1 MKNKKEPDYPLGIQL
16 ELFQSSRRLNLSETY
31 EAIPKDVSPRDPAIT
46 WVSKEIANPIK
57 KPFSMDGKNF
67 IAEIIPATIED
78 KKVEGGYKS
87 IFPNI
92 RESRIE
98 YAIIS
103 LASKKIV
110 DIGYDKKENQ
120 IHLLKTTYYQIQ
132 KEIVDAIN
140 IRENK
145 ELKPNDCPYN
155 TSSIKESLEVLR
167 KTTITVKDEKGDK
180 QYIFSRI
187 KDIYMDN
194 KQVAIELGTMATDYI
209 NSGDWKATDKTS
221 ILASK
226 GSYELKL
233 RVLLNLKFRYATQ
246 GAHYNP
252 SLSFLIN
259 HLDFVESK
267 LIKTN
272 MERITKII
280 EGLHEVEKVEL
291 EKKYDGR
298 KIIDVVFKIYPT
310 NDFISIMIENNK
322 ATKRT
327 KEAFTDENDT
337 LLIEPMQTDFVSSS
351 EFQKAKR
358 EYDISKGK
366 NLFSK
371 KKDLFN

>member
-1 MKNKKEPDYPLGIQL
+1 MKNKKEPKYPLGIQL
-16 ELFQSSRRLNLSETY
+16 ELFQSSNRLNLSETY
-31 EAIPKDVSPRDPAIT
+31 EAIPKDVSPRDPDIT
-46 WVSKEIANPIK
+46 WVSKEIANPIEK
-57 KPFSMDGKNF
+57 FFSIGGKNF
-67 IAEIIPATIED
+67 IAEIIPATIKD
-78 KKVEGGYKS
+78 KKVNRSYKS
-87 IFPNI
+87 IFPNV

-110 DIGYDKKENQ
+110 NIGYDKKENQ

-140 IRENK
+140 IREKK

-155 TSSIKESLEVLR
+155 TNSIKEALEVLR

-194 KQVAIELGTMATDYI
+194 KHVAIELGTMATDYI
-209 NSGDWKATDKTS
+209 NSGEWKATDKNS

-259 HLDFVESK
+259 HLDFIESK
-267 LIKTN
+267 QTKINLQR
-272 MERITKII
+272 MTKII
-280 EGLHEVEKVEL
+280 ESFHEVEKVDIERVF
-291 EKKYDGR
+291 EGR
-298 KIIDVVFKIYPT
+298 NLIDAIFKIYPT
-310 NDFISIMIENNK
+310 NDFISIIIENNK

-327 KEAFTDENDT
+327 KEAFTDEMDT
-337 LLIEPMQTDFVSSS
+337 LLIEPMQSDFVSNAA
-351 EFQKAKR
+351 FQKEKR
-358 EYDISKGK
+358 EYDIRKGK
-366 NLFSK
+366 ELYSK

>member
-1 MKNKKEPDYPLGIQL
+1 MKNKKEPKYPLGIQL
-16 ELFQSSRRLNLSETY
+16 ELFQSSNRLNLSETY
-31 EAIPKDVSPRDPAIT
+31 EAIPKDVSPRDPDIT
-46 WVSKEIANPIK
+46 WVSKEIANPIEK
-57 KPFSMDGKNF
+57 FFSIGGKNF
-67 IAEIIPATIED
+67 IAEIIPATIKD
-78 KKVEGGYKS
+78 KKVNRSYKS
-87 IFPNI
+87 IFPNV

-140 IRENK
+140 IREKK

-155 TSSIKESLEVLR
+155 TNSIKEALEVLR

-194 KQVAIELGTMATDYI
+194 KHVAIELGTMATDYI
-209 NSGDWKATDKTS
+209 NSGEWKATDKNS

-259 HLDFVESK
+259 HLDFIESK
-267 LIKTN
+267 QTKINLQR
-272 MERITKII
+272 MTKII
-280 EGLHEVEKVEL
+280 ESFHEVEKVDIERVF
-291 EKKYDGR
+291 EGR
-298 KIIDVVFKIYPT
+298 NLIDAIFKIYPT

-327 KEAFTDENDT
+327 KEAFTDEMDT
-337 LLIEPMQTDFVSSS
+337 LLIEPMQSDFVSNA
-351 EFQKAKR
+351 EFQKSKR
-358 EYDISKGK
+358 EYDIRKGK
-366 NLFSK
+366 ELYSK